1 MVSLDYSLGIQII
14 NFVLLIFILNRLLYR
29 PLLGMIDKRK
39 QKLTDSETEIRRLR
53 DTVEQQMAAY
63 EAKLGQAKAAAV
75 EEKNEMIRRGAEE
88 AKAITDAVRAEIP
101 EAMDQFRV
109 RIGKEIEAA
118 KTILTGQSERLS
130 IEIAEKVLGRSL
142 R

>member
-14 NFVLLIFILNRLLYR
+14 NFVLLIFILNRLLYK

-39 QKLTDSETEIRRLR
+39 QKFADSEAEIERLR
-53 DTVEQQMAAY
+53 ETVEQQMAAY
-63 EAKLGQAKAAAV
+63 EEKLRRAKAAAV
-75 EEKNEMIRRGAEE
+75 EEKNEIIRKGAEE
-88 AKAITDAVRAEIP
+88 SRAITDAVRAEIP
-101 EAMDQFRV
+101 ELMEQFQV
-109 RIGKEIEAA
+109 RMGREIDAA
-118 KTILTGQSERLS
+118 KRILTSQSQRLS